1 MNRRD
6 NVSSSKS
13 TRAPDE
19 GLGQPPRPKTP
30 HMGRGGGFVR
40 AVNLD
45 DGAYSKW
52 EASDHGLRGQ
62 ENRSVTAAASPATSA
77 AAAAASADKLEPS
90 MPVGQGGGGAQL
102 ATEAISSDDIEFAA
116 NSDFDDEE
124 EDTEGFEQALK
135 AVDVQTAKSS
145 AASRGRSTSSSSSS
159 NNREANNSGG
169 RSEPAPGQESG
180 ATGEDKS
187 NRVRETR

>member
-77 AAAAASADKLEPS
+77 AAAASADKLEPS

-145 AASRGRSTSSSSSS
+145 AASRGRSTSSSS